1 MGPQVLRE
9 FCARGGGVVDLRKQV
24 LAQWSPGPQPD
35 ALYSEA
41 SALCLYLGALYS
53 EASAQCIELYVGAL
67 HLEAKDGRR
76 RRFAI

>member
-9 FCARGGGVVDLRKQV
+9 FCARGGGVVNLRKQV

-41 SALCLYLGALYS
+41 SALCLYLDALYLD
-53 EASAQCIELYVGAL
+53 AGARC
-67 HLEAKDGRR
+67 AYRYT
-76 RRFAI
+76 